1 MKISKDTNMK
11 MSDLKA
17 CKDEIIIAHSFILFR
32 TPRGWISKMR
42 RRESIVVPIPR
53 FHRGLGTIWS

>member
-17 CKDEIIIAHSFILFR
+17 CKDEIIIAHSFYFA
-32 TPRGWISKMR
+32 PRGAGLQ
-42 RRESIVVPIPR
+42 
-53 FHRGLGTIWS
+53 RGDDVRA

>member
-17 CKDEIIIAHSFILFR
+17 CKDEIIIAHSFILFK
-32 TPRGWISKMR
+32 TPRGWIAKR
-42 RRESIVVPIPR
+42 RHRESIAVPVPR
-53 FHRGLGTIWS
+53 FRRGLGTIWS

>member
-1 MKISKDTNMK
+1 MKISKDMK

-17 CKDEIIIAHSFILFR
+17 CKDEIIIAHSFILFK
-32 TPRGWISKMR
+32 TPRGWISKRR
-42 RRESIVVPIPR
+42 RRESIAVLVPR

>member
-1 MKISKDTNMK
+1 MKISKDMK

-17 CKDEIIIAHSFILFR
+17 YKDKIIIAYSFILFK
-32 TPRGWISKMR
+32 TPRGWIAKR
-42 RRESIVVPIPR
+42 RHRESIAVPVPR

>member
-1 MKISKDTNMK
+1 MKAYEGMK

-17 CKDEIIIAHSFILFR
+17 CRDEIIIAHSFILFK
-32 TPRGWISKMR
+32 TPGGWIAKMR
-42 RRESIVVPIPR
+42 KRESITVPVPR

>member
-1 MKISKDTNMK
+1 MKISKDMK

-17 CKDEIIIAHSFILFR
+17 YKDEIIIAHSFILFK
-32 TPRGWISKMR
+32 TPRGWIAKR
-42 RRESIVVPIPR
+42 RHRESIVVPVPR

>member
-1 MKISKDTNMK
+1 MKAYEGMK

-17 CKDEIIIAHSFILFR
+17 CRDEIIIAYSFILFK
-32 TPRGWISKMR
+32 TPRGWIAKMR
-42 RRESIVVPIPR
+42 KRESITVPVPR

>member
-32 TPRGWISKMR
+32 TPRGWIAKMR
-42 RRESIVVPIPR
+42 KRESIVVPVPR

>member
-32 TPRGWISKMR
+32 TPRGWISKR
-42 RRESIVVPIPR
+42 RHRESIVVPVPR

>member
-17 CKDEIIIAHSFILFR
+17 CKDEIIIAHSFILFH
-32 TPRGWISKMR
+32 TPRGWISKRR
-42 RRESIVVPIPR
+42 RRESIAAPRPR
-53 FHRGLGTIWS
+53 FRRGLGTIWS

>member
-1 MKISKDTNMK
+1 MKISKDMK

-32 TPRGWISKMR
+32 TPRGWITKR
-42 RRESIVVPIPR
+42 RHRESIAVPIPYFR
-53 FHRGLGTIWS
+53 RGFGKIWS

>member
-1 MKISKDTNMK
+1 MKSYEGMK

-17 CKDEIIIAHSFILFR
+17 CRDEIIIAHSFILFK
-32 TPRGWISKMR
+32 TPGGWIAKMR
-42 RRESIVVPIPR
+42 KRESITVPVPR

>member
-1 MKISKDTNMK
+1 MKAYKGMK

-17 CKDEIIIAHSFILFR
+17 CKDEIIIAHSFILFK
-32 TPRGWISKMR
+32 TPRGWITKR
-42 RRESIVVPIPR
+42 RHRENIAVPVPR